1 MESVSFLNHSKP
13 SVLNSFQLPA
23 HEIHSAI
30 LILGD
35 NFRLIFYA
43 VFKVRRK
50 FIDIRDVPSLYWL
63 LWEMSEDSKHLNSP
77 VILQRF
83 MCQGNENEH

>member
-1 MESVSFLNHSKP
+1 M
-13 SVLNSFQLPA
+13 
-23 HEIHSAI
+23 HSAI

-43 VFKVRRK
+43 AFKVHRES
-50 FIDIRDVPSLYWL
+50 IDIRDVPSLYWV

-77 VILQRF
+77 LTPQRF
-83 MCQGNENEH
+83 ICQGNENEH